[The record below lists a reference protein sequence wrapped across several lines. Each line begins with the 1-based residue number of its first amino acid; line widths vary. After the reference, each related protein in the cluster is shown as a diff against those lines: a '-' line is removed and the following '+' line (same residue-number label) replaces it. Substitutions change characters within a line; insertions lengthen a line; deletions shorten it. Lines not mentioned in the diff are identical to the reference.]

1 MAPKLQRISL
11 ASVTYNDDGQYCY
24 ASQAQSII
32 DELEEE
38 NDGLR
43 RDLADIKEINRR
55 ISESNSAPQGD
66 NERLR
71 SELCDAQSVSRQH
84 ASRASVFLS
93 EAILS
98 SKDLGELRAFKA
110 AAANRMAE
118 LEADIRWLEQK
129 AMEDAKEIDR
139 LLWCVYAR
147 RLNGD

>member
-32 DELEEE
+32 DELEQE
-38 NDGLR
+38 
-43 RDLADIKEINRR
+43 
-55 ISESNSAPQGD
+55 

-84 ASRASVFLS
+84 ASRASAFLS
-93 EAILS
+93 EAISS

-110 AAANRMAE
+110 AAANRMGE

-129 AMEDAKEIDR
+129 ALQDHTTR
-139 LLWCVYAR
+139 
-147 RLNGD
+147 